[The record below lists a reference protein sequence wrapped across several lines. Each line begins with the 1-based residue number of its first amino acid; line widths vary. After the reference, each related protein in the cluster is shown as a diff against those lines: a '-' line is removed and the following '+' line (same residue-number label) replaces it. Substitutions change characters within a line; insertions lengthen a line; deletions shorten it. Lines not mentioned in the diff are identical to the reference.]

1 MYFRRSRQLM
11 VLFALLSLSLP
22 LLLSGCRNPDDSAAD
37 HVQGRVALVIK
48 PADRSGDAMSA
59 RLLRSDAFKN
69 LHVVTAIPGLPAEEQ
84 LRLLSEEGY
93 LMIVASSPDFALDVT
108 IVAPDFLEI
117 VYVIF
122 GAIVEGDNVASVL
135 PDYTESLKKAGV
147 LAALAAD
154 YLPLA
159 DVQQHQPQKTVSFIT
174 TAANPGRNEW
184 EQAFA
189 EGVARVR
196 KPVSVISGATAQ
208 TGNRGQR
215 SNLDQLINKALQQ
228 NAYLICI
235 DGNITMDQMSERL
248 GERNTYVI
256 GIEHDI
262 SVLVPGKVVTS
273 VIAFPELIL
282 LPILEDAR
290 QKKFIGAV
298 LTPSDKTG
306 GVGFTNLHGLT
317 ISEEEFLKKSN
328 NEQQQQQPDT
338 KSIRELN
345 YMKMTQVLNLRKTL
359 PWNIEELLEEQLG
372 TKDDQ
377 LALPEVR

>member
-1 MYFRRSRQLM
+1 
-11 VLFALLSLSLP
+11 
-22 LLLSGCRNPDDSAAD
+22 
-37 HVQGRVALVIK
+37 
-48 PADRSGDAMSA
+48 
-59 RLLRSDAFKN
+59 
-69 LHVVTAIPGLPAEEQ
+69 
-84 LRLLSEEGY
+84 
-93 LMIVASSPDFALDVT
+93 
-108 IVAPDFLEI
+108 
-117 VYVIF
+117 
-122 GAIVEGDNVASVL
+122 
-135 PDYTESLKKAGV
+135 
-147 LAALAAD
+147 
-154 YLPLA
+154 
-159 DVQQHQPQKTVSFIT
+159 
-174 TAANPGRNEW
+174 
-184 EQAFA
+184 
-189 EGVARVR
+189 
-196 KPVSVISGATAQ
+196 
-208 TGNRGQR
+208 
-215 SNLDQLINKALQQ
+215 
-228 NAYLICI
+228 
-235 DGNITMDQMSERL
+235 MSERL